1 MNKKYFVL
9 MLLSLALSSQ
19 FSLAATV
26 DGVNPNTN
34 AELKN
39 NAKSNQPVQT
49 KAPVKLDFIEI
60 IPGAFKA
67 VIRDKSI
74 NPKKLSIED
83 EITLERKEKEHAS
96 QRLKISEKTDFGSE
110 YKTFDPLYNDKDK
123 QALKEIKHYNTESTR
138 NEGYFI
144 GGREKPL
151 RIVSP
156 YMKKNGKGEIKLTNP
171 VNTKDYRTRADRDAA
186 NEREIRE
193 YLDKNKGKGHDLF
206 TARSKAE
213 IKEFLEEF
221 FKPIELIQY
230 PINNPK
236 DYKRMP
242 KIPGFPKNMPSFAKN
257 IHMHSNPG
265 FLQGRAYVQFAFG
278 GTPEQLKPY
287 IDEALSNSK
296 VVILKSDI
304 SNVYVKQFID
314 SNMAYADSLYAL
326 IPRSILTVK
335 NTTVPMGKFIQERQ
349 DHPIDKFVDEIYELE
364 NQVLAEF
371 NKVQIADEDRNSKY
385 NRYFETRK
393 RVETERDKLKS
404 SEQNRNT
411 LSKGKVYPTYT
422 EEENRKFQKQYLH
435 RLSFNEDSIE
445 IPDNYV
451 LYVFDFGGSRN
462 HPYSLGAAVS
472 PDKNYI
478 IYFLQQG

>member
-9 MLLSLALSSQ
+9 MLLSLAISSQ

-26 DGVNPNTN
+26 DGINQNTS

-39 NAKSNQPVQT
+39 NTKSKQSVQT
-49 KAPVKLDFIEI
+49 KAPVKLDFVEI

-110 YKTFDPLYNDKDK
+110 YKTFDPLYNDKDE
-123 QALKEIKHYNTESTR
+123 QALKEIKNYNTESTR
-138 NEGYFI
+138 NQGYFI
-144 GGREKPL
+144 GGRDKPL

-156 YMKKNGKGEIKLTNP
+156 YMKKIGQGEIKLTNP
-171 VNTKDYRTRADRDAA
+171 INTKDYRTCAERDKA
-186 NEREIRE
+186 NEKVIRE
-193 YLDKNKGKGHDLF
+193 YLDKNKGHDLF
-206 TARSKAE
+206 TVRSKRE
-213 IKEFLEEF
+213 IKESLESLL
-221 FKPIELIQY
+221 KPIELIEY

-236 DYKRMP
+236 DYKMMP
-242 KIPGFPKNMPSFAKN
+242 MIPGFPKKIPGFAKN
-257 IHMHSNPG
+257 IHMHSNPS
-265 FLQGRAYVQFAFG
+265 FFQGRAYVQLTFG
-278 GTPEQLKPY
+278 GTPEQLKLY
-287 IDEALSNSK
+287 IDEARSNSK
-296 VVILKSDI
+296 VVLSKSDL
-304 SNVYVKQFID
+304 SHVYVKQFID
-314 SNMAYADSLYAL
+314 SKMDYADSLSAL

-349 DHPIDKFVDEIYELE
+349 DHPIDKSVDEIYELE

-371 NKVQIADEDRNSKY
+371 NKVQIPDEDNSAKY
-385 NRYFETRK
+385 KRYFETRK
-393 RVETERDKLKS
+393 RIQDARDALKPKQDY
-404 SEQNRNT
+404 ENKH
-411 LSKGKVYPTYT
+411 SKDKVYPTYT
-422 EEENRKFQKQYLH
+422 EKENRKLQQQYLH
-435 RLSFNEDSIE
+435 RLSFNEDSVE

-451 LYVFDFGGSRN
+451 LYVFDFGGSWN

-472 PDKNYI
+472 PDRNYI
-478 IYFLQQG
+478 IYFCQQG

>member
-26 DGVNPNTN
+26 DGVNPNTS

-74 NPKKLSIED
+74 NPKKLSIDD

-110 YKTFDPLYNDKDK
+110 YKTFDPLYNDKDE

-156 YMKKNGKGEIKLTNP
+156 YMKKNGQGEIKLTNP
-171 VNTKDYRTRADRDAA
+171 INTKDYRTRADRDKA
-186 NEREIRE
+186 NEKAIRE
-193 YLDKNKGKGHDLF
+193 YLDQNKGHDLF
-206 TARSKAE
+206 TVRSKQE
-213 IKEFLEEF
+213 IKESLESLL
-221 FKPIELIQY
+221 KPIELIEY

-236 DYKRMP
+236 DYKMMP
-242 KIPGFPKNMPSFAKN
+242 MIPGFPKKIPGFAKN
-257 IHMHSNPG
+257 IHMHSNPS
-265 FLQGRAYVQFAFG
+265 FFQGRAYVQLTFG

-287 IDEALSNSK
+287 IDEARSNSK
-296 VVILKSDI
+296 VVILKSDL
-304 SNVYVKQFID
+304 SHVYVKQFID
-314 SNMAYADSLYAL
+314 SKMDYADSLYAL

-335 NTTVPMGKFIQERQ
+335 DTTVPMGKFIQERQ

-371 NKVQIADEDRNSKY
+371 NKVQIADEDKSAKY
-385 NRYFETRK
+385 KRYFETRK
-393 RVETERDKLKS
+393 RIEDARDALKPKQDY
-404 SEQNRNT
+404 ENKRA
-411 LSKGKVYPTYT
+411 KDKVYPTYT
-422 EEENRKFQKQYLH
+422 EKENRKLQQQYLH
-435 RLSFNEDSIE
+435 RLSYNEDSVE
-445 IPDNYV
+445 VPDNYV
-451 LYVFDFGGSRN
+451 
-462 HPYSLGAAVS
+462 
-472 PDKNYI
+472 
-478 IYFLQQG
+478 

>member
-9 MLLSLALSSQ
+9 MLLSLAISSQ

-26 DGVNPNTN
+26 DGINQNTS

-39 NAKSNQPVQT
+39 NTKSKQSVQT
-49 KAPVKLDFIEI
+49 KAPVKLDFVEI

-110 YKTFDPLYNDKDK
+110 YKTFDPLYNDKDE
-123 QALKEIKHYNTESTR
+123 QALKEIKNYNTESTR
-138 NEGYFI
+138 NQGYFI
-144 GGREKPL
+144 GGRDKPL

-156 YMKKNGKGEIKLTNP
+156 YMKKIGQGEIKLTNP
-171 VNTKDYRTRADRDAA
+171 INTKDYRTRAERDKA
-186 NEREIRE
+186 NEKVIRE
-193 YLDKNKGKGHDLF
+193 YLDKNKGHDLF
-206 TARSKAE
+206 TVRSKRE
-213 IKEFLEEF
+213 IKESLESLL
-221 FKPIELIQY
+221 KPIELIEY
-230 PINNPK
+230 PINNTK
-236 DYKRMP
+236 DYKMMP
-242 KIPGFPKNMPSFAKN
+242 MIPGFPKKIPGFAKN
-257 IHMHSNPG
+257 IHMHSNPS
-265 FLQGRAYVQFAFG
+265 FFQGRAYVQFAFG

-287 IDEALSNSK
+287 IDEARSNSK
-296 VVILKSDI
+296 VVLSKSDI

-314 SNMAYADSLYAL
+314 SNMAHADSLSAL
-326 IPRSILTVK
+326 IPRSLLTVK

-371 NKVQIADEDRNSKY
+371 NKVQIPDEDNSAKY
-385 NRYFETRK
+385 KRYFEIRK
-393 RVETERDKLKS
+393 RIQDARDALKPKPNYENKS
-404 SEQNRNT
+404 S
-411 LSKGKVYPTYT
+411 KDKVYPTYT
-422 EEENRKFQKQYLH
+422 EKENRKLQQQYLH
-435 RLSFNEDSIE
+435 RLSFNEDSVE

-451 LYVFDFGGSRN
+451 LYVFDFGGSWN

-472 PDKNYI
+472 PDSNYI
-478 IYFLQQG
+478 IYFCQQG

>member
-26 DGVNPNTN
+26 DGINQNTS

-39 NAKSNQPVQT
+39 NAKSKQSVQT
-49 KAPVKLDFIEI
+49 KAPVKLDFVEI

-110 YKTFDPLYNDKDK
+110 YKTFDPLYNDKAK
-123 QALKEIKHYNTESTR
+123 QALKEIKNYNTESTR
-138 NEGYFI
+138 NQGYFI
-144 GGREKPL
+144 GGRDKPL

-156 YMKKNGKGEIKLTNP
+156 YMKKNGQGEIKLTNP
-171 VNTKDYRTRADRDAA
+171 INTKDYRTRADRDKA
-186 NEREIRE
+186 NEKAIRE
-193 YLDKNKGKGHDLF
+193 YLDQNKGHDLF
-206 TARSKAE
+206 TVRSKQE
-213 IKEFLEEF
+213 IKESLESLL
-221 FKPIELIQY
+221 KPIELIEY

-236 DYKRMP
+236 DYKMMP
-242 KIPGFPKNMPSFAKN
+242 MIPGFPKKIPGFAKN
-257 IHMHSNPG
+257 IHMHSNPS
-265 FLQGRAYVQFAFG
+265 FFQGRAYVQLTFG

-287 IDEALSNSK
+287 IDEARSNSK
-296 VVILKSDI
+296 VVILKSDL
-304 SNVYVKQFID
+304 SHVYVKQFID
-314 SNMAYADSLYAL
+314 SKMDYADSLSAL

-349 DHPIDKFVDEIYELE
+349 DHPIDKSVDEIYELE

-371 NKVQIADEDRNSKY
+371 NKVQIADEDNSAKY
-385 NRYFETRK
+385 KRYFETRK
-393 RVETERDKLKS
+393 RIQDARDALKPKQDY
-404 SEQNRNT
+404 ENKRA
-411 LSKGKVYPTYT
+411 KDKVYPTYT
-422 EEENRKFQKQYLH
+422 EKENRKLQQQYLH
-435 RLSFNEDSIE
+435 RLSYNEDSIE

-451 LYVFDFGGSRN
+451 LYVFNFGGSRN

-478 IYFLQQG
+478 IYFCQQG

>member
-9 MLLSLALSSQ
+9 MMLSLALSSQ

-26 DGVNPNTN
+26 DEINTN
-34 AELKN
+34 TSAELKN

-49 KAPVKLDFIEI
+49 KAPVKLEFVEI

-83 EITLERKEKEHAS
+83 EITLERKEKEYAS
-96 QRLKISEKTDFGSE
+96 QQLKISEKPDFGSE
-110 YKTFDPLYNDKDK
+110 YKIFDPLYNDKDE

-236 DYKRMP
+236 DYKMMP

-287 IDEALSNSK
+287 IDEAHSNSK
-296 VVILKSDI
+296 VVLSKSDL

-314 SNMAYADSLYAL
+314 SKMDYADSLSAL

-349 DHPIDKFVDEIYELE
+349 DHPIDKSVDEIYELE
-364 NQVLAEF
+364 NQVLVEF
-371 NKVQIADEDRNSKY
+371 NKVQIPDEDNSAKY
-385 NRYFETRK
+385 KRYFEIRK
-393 RVETERDKLKS
+393 RIEDARDALKPKPNY
-404 SEQNRNT
+404 ENKR
-411 LSKGKVYPTYT
+411 SKDKVYPIYT
-422 EEENRKFQKQYLH
+422 EKENRKFQKQYLH
-435 RLSFNEDSIE
+435 RLSYNEDSVE

-451 LYVFDFGGSRN
+451 LYLFDFGGTRN

-472 PDKNYI
+472 PDRNYI
-478 IYFLQQG
+478 IYFCQQG

>member
-26 DGVNPNTN
+26 DEINQNTS

-39 NAKSNQPVQT
+39 NEKLKQSIET
-49 KAPVKLDFIEI
+49 KAPVKLDFVEI
-60 IPGAFKA
+60 VPGAFKA
-67 VIRDKSI
+67 VIKDKSI
-74 NPKKLSIED
+74 NPKRLSIED
-83 EITLERKEKEHAS
+83 EITLERKEKEYAAH
-96 QRLKISEKTDFGSE
+96 RLKISEKPDFGSE
-110 YKTFDPLYNDKDK
+110 YKTFDPLYNDKDET
-123 QALKEIKHYNTESTR
+123 ALKEIKNYNTEATR

-156 YMKKNGKGEIKLTNP
+156 YMKKHGRGETKLTNP
-171 VNTKDYRTRADRDAA
+171 INTKDYRTRADRDKA
-186 NEREIRE
+186 NEKAIRE
-193 YLDKNKGKGHDLF
+193 YLDPNKGHDLF
-206 TARSKAE
+206 TVRSKQE
-213 IKEFLEEF
+213 IKESLESL
-221 FKPIELIQY
+221 FKPIELIEY

-236 DYKRMP
+236 DYKMMP
-242 KIPGFPKNMPSFAKN
+242 MIPGFPKKIPGFAKN
-257 IHMHSNPG
+257 IHMHSNPSL
-265 FLQGRAYVQFAFG
+265 FQGRAYVQFAFG

-314 SNMAYADSLYAL
+314 SNMAYADSLSAL

-349 DHPIDKFVDEIYELE
+349 DHPIDKTVDEIYELE
-364 NQVLAEF
+364 NQVLEEF
-371 NKVQIADEDRNSKY
+371 NKVQIVDEDNNAKY
-385 NRYFETRK
+385 KRYFEIRK
-393 RVETERDKLKS
+393 RIQDERDALKS
-404 SEQNRNT
+404 KQDYENKR
-411 LSKGKVYPTYT
+411 SKDKVYPIYT
-422 EEENRKFQKQYLH
+422 EKENRKLQQQYLH
-435 RLSFNEDSIE
+435 RLSYNEDSIE

-451 LYVFDFGGSRN
+451 LYLFDFGGTWN

-472 PDKNYI
+472 PDRNYI
-478 IYFLQQG
+478 IYFCQQG

>member
-26 DGVNPNTN
+26 DGINQNTS

-39 NAKSNQPVQT
+39 NAKSKQSVQT
-49 KAPVKLDFIEI
+49 KAPVKLEFVEI

-83 EITLERKEKEHAS
+83 EITLEKKEKEYAS
-96 QRLKISEKTDFGSE
+96 QRFKISEKPDIGSE
-110 YKTFDPLYNDKDK
+110 YKIFDPLYNDKDE
-123 QALKEIKHYNTESTR
+123 QALKEIKNYNTEATR
-138 NEGYFI
+138 NQGYFI
-144 GGREKPL
+144 GGRYKPL

-156 YMKKNGKGEIKLTNP
+156 YMKKNGKGEINLTNSI
-171 VNTKDYRTRADRDAA
+171 NTKDYRTRADRDKA
-186 NEREIRE
+186 NEKAIRE
-193 YLDKNKGKGHDLF
+193 YLDQNKGHDLF
-206 TARSKAE
+206 TVRSKQE
-213 IKEFLEEF
+213 IKESLESL
-221 FKPIELIQY
+221 FKPIELIEY

-265 FLQGRAYVQFAFG
+265 FLQGGAYVQFAFG

-304 SNVYVKQFID
+304 SNVYVKRYID
-314 SNMAYADSLYAL
+314 SNMAYADSLSAL
-326 IPRSILTVK
+326 IPKSILIVK

-349 DHPIDKFVDEIYELE
+349 DHPIDKSVDEIYELE

-371 NKVQIADEDRNSKY
+371 NKVQIADEDDSAKY
-385 NRYFETRK
+385 KRYFEIRK
-393 RVETERDKLKS
+393 RIQDARDALKPKPNYENKS
-404 SEQNRNT
+404 S
-411 LSKGKVYPTYT
+411 KDKVYPTYT
-422 EEENRKFQKQYLH
+422 EKENRKLQQQYLH
-435 RLSFNEDSIE
+435 RLSFNEDSVE

-451 LYVFDFGGSRN
+451 LYVFDFGGSWN

-472 PDKNYI
+472 PDSNYI
-478 IYFLQQG
+478 IYFCQQG

>member
-26 DGVNPNTN
+26 DGINQNTS
-34 AELKN
+34 AELKH
-39 NAKSNQPVQT
+39 NAKSKQSVQT
-49 KAPVKLDFIEI
+49 KAPVKLDFVEI

-96 QRLKISEKTDFGSE
+96 QRLKISEKSDFGSE
-110 YKTFDPLYNDKDK
+110 YKTFDPLYNDKDE
-123 QALKEIKHYNTESTR
+123 QALKEIKNYNTEATR
-138 NEGYFI
+138 NQGYFI
-144 GGREKPL
+144 GGRDKPL

-156 YMKKNGKGEIKLTNP
+156 YMKKNGQGEIKLTNP
-171 VNTKDYRTRADRDAA
+171 INTKDYRTRAERDKA
-186 NEREIRE
+186 NEKAIRE
-193 YLDKNKGKGHDLF
+193 YLDKNKGHDLF
-206 TARSKAE
+206 TVRSKRE
-213 IKEFLEEF
+213 IKESLESLL
-221 FKPIELIQY
+221 KPIELIEY

-236 DYKRMP
+236 DYKMMP
-242 KIPGFPKNMPSFAKN
+242 MIPGFPKKIPGFAKN
-257 IHMHSNPG
+257 IHMHSNPS
-265 FLQGRAYVQFAFG
+265 FFQGRAYVQLTFG

-287 IDEALSNSK
+287 IDEARSNSK
-296 VVILKSDI
+296 VVLSKSDL
-304 SNVYVKQFID
+304 SHVYVKQFID
-314 SNMAYADSLYAL
+314 SKMDYADSLSAL

-371 NKVQIADEDRNSKY
+371 NKVQIADEDKSAKY
-385 NRYFETRK
+385 KRYFETRK
-393 RVETERDKLKS
+393 RIQDARDALKPKQDY
-404 SEQNRNT
+404 ENKRA
-411 LSKGKVYPTYT
+411 KDKVYPTYT
-422 EEENRKFQKQYLH
+422 EKENRKLQQQYLH
-435 RLSFNEDSIE
+435 RLSFNEDSVE

-451 LYVFDFGGSRN
+451 LYVFDFGGSWN

-472 PDKNYI
+472 PDRNYI
-478 IYFLQQG
+478 IYFCQQG

>member
-1 MNKKYFVL
+1 

-39 NAKSNQPVQT
+39 NAKSNQSVQT

-123 QALKEIKHYNTESTR
+123 QALKEIKNYNTESTR
-138 NEGYFI
+138 NQGYFI

-349 DHPIDKFVDEIYELE
+349 DHPIDKSVDEIYELE

-371 NKVQIADEDRNSKY
+371 NKVQIADEDKSAKY
-385 NRYFETRK
+385 KRYFETRK
-393 RVETERDKLKS
+393 RIQDARDALKPKQDY
-404 SEQNRNT
+404 ENKRA
-411 LSKGKVYPTYT
+411 KDKVYPTYT
-422 EEENRKFQKQYLH
+422 EKENRKLQKQYLH
-435 RLSFNEDSIE
+435 RLSYNEDSIE

-451 LYVFDFGGSRN
+451 LYVFDFGGSWN

-472 PDKNYI
+472 PDSNYI
-478 IYFLQQG
+478 IYFCQQG

>member
-26 DGVNPNTN
+26 DEINQNTS

-39 NAKSNQPVQT
+39 NEKLKQSIQT
-49 KAPVKLDFIEI
+49 KAPVKLDFVEI

-67 VIRDKSI
+67 VIKDKSI
-74 NPKKLSIED
+74 NPKRLSIED
-83 EITLERKEKEHAS
+83 EITLERKEKEYAAH
-96 QRLKISEKTDFGSE
+96 RLKISEKPDFGSE
-110 YKTFDPLYNDKDK
+110 YKTFDPLYNDKDET
-123 QALKEIKHYNTESTR
+123 ALKEIKNYNTESTR

-144 GGREKPL
+144 DGREKPL

-156 YMKKNGKGEIKLTNP
+156 YMKKNGRGETNLTNP
-171 VNTKDYRTRADRDAA
+171 INTKDYRTRADRDKA
-186 NEREIRE
+186 NEKAIRE
-193 YLDKNKGKGHDLF
+193 YLDQNKGHDLF
-206 TARSKAE
+206 TVRSKQE
-213 IKEFLEEF
+213 IKESLESL
-221 FKPIELIQY
+221 FKPIELIEY

-236 DYKRMP
+236 DYKMMP
-242 KIPGFPKNMPSFAKN
+242 MIPGFPKKIPGFAKN
-257 IHMHSNPG
+257 IHMHSNPSL
-265 FLQGRAYVQFAFG
+265 FQGRAYVQFAFG

-314 SNMAYADSLYAL
+314 SNMAYADSLSAL

-349 DHPIDKFVDEIYELE
+349 DHPIDKTVDEIYELE
-364 NQVLAEF
+364 NQVLEEF
-371 NKVQIADEDRNSKY
+371 NKVQIADEDNNAKY
-385 NRYFETRK
+385 KRYFEIRK
-393 RVETERDKLKS
+393 RIQDERDALKS
-404 SEQNRNT
+404 KQDYENKR
-411 LSKGKVYPTYT
+411 SKDKVYPIYT
-422 EEENRKFQKQYLH
+422 EKENRKLQQQYLH
-435 RLSFNEDSIE
+435 RLSYNEDSIE

-451 LYVFDFGGSRN
+451 LYLFDFGGTWN

-472 PDKNYI
+472 PDRNYI
-478 IYFLQQG
+478 IYFCQQG

>member
-9 MLLSLALSSQ
+9 MMLSLALSSQ

-26 DGVNPNTN
+26 DEINPNIS

-49 KAPVKLDFIEI
+49 KAPVKLEFVEI

-67 VIRDKSI
+67 VIKDKSI
-74 NPKKLSIED
+74 DTKALSMGD
-83 EITLERKEKEHAS
+83 EIILERMEKEYAS
-96 QRLKISEKTDFGSE
+96 QRLKISEKPDFGSE
-110 YKTFDPLYNDKDK
+110 YKTFDPLYNDKDET
-123 QALKEIKHYNTESTR
+123 ALKEIKHYNTESTR

-213 IKEFLEEF
+213 IKESLEEF
-221 FKPIELIQY
+221 LKPIELIQY

-236 DYKRMP
+236 DYKQLSTVSGFP
-242 KIPGFPKNMPSFAKN
+242 KKIPGFAKN

-278 GTPEQLKPY
+278 GTSEQLKTY

-296 VVILKSDI
+296 VVVLKADI
-304 SNVYVKQFID
+304 SNVYVKRYID

-349 DHPIDKFVDEIYELE
+349 DNPIDKSVDEIYELE

-371 NKVQIADEDRNSKY
+371 NKVQIPDEDNSAKY
-385 NRYFETRK
+385 KRYFETRK
-393 RVETERDKLKS
+393 RIQDDRDALKPKPDYG
-404 SEQNRNT
+404 NKRF
-411 LSKGKVYPTYT
+411 KDKVYPIYS
-422 EEENRKFQKQYLH
+422 EKENRKLQKQYLH
-435 RLSFNEDSIE
+435 RLSYNEDSIE

-451 LYVFDFGGSRN
+451 LYVFDFGGTRN